1 VLPLSEAVT
10 LAVPAATPVMVN
22 VAVDDPAGIVTGD
35 CTLATA
41 GLLLVSVTVA
51 AVTGAAATVTVPCA
65 TLPTPMVE
73 ALRLTPDIAGPVV
86 VGEEG
91 ELDPPQRIADM
102 AASSINGK
110 ARNEK

>member
-1 VLPLSEAVT
+1 
-10 LAVPAATPVMVN
+10 MVN
-22 VAVDDPAGIVTGD
+22 VAVDDPAGLVTGD